1 VDQKKALTCNSLGFQ
16 NRCIGQIVAS
26 GGNSATTLE
35 GGYGVGLDFSIGK
48 LTFVDMEFGGNAAN
62 YEKRKGGCWTWLF
75 SCLRFI
81 NGGNGLGLLM
91 LFMLSLGS
99 FRTILCM
106 KGAILLIMLE
116 NSESSAESTDVICC
130 FR

>member
-1 VDQKKALTCNSLGFQ
+1 VP
-16 NRCIGQIVAS
+16 S

-35 GGYGVGLDFSIGK
+35 GGYGVGPDFSIGK

-62 YEKRKGGCWTWLF
+62 YEKRKGSCWTWLF
-75 SCLRFI
+75 SCLKFR

-106 KGAILLIMLE
+106 KGAVLLIMLAI
-116 NSESSAESTDVICC
+116 SESSAESADVLFCC
-130 FR
+130 G